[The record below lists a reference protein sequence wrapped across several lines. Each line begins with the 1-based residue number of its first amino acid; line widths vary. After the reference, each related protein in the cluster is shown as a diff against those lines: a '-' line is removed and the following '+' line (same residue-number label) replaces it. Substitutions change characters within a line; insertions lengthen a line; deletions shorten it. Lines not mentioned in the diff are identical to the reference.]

1 MQYKEKDSVCLC
13 CSESL
18 SMSFCV
24 TEKKMEGKG
33 ARKRWGGGHCAAEK
47 WSKRETGVIK
57 RSKHKST

>member
-33 ARKRWGGGHCAAEK
+33 GRKRWGGDI
-47 WSKRETGVIK
+47 VQQ
-57 RSKHKST
+57 RSGPKERQES